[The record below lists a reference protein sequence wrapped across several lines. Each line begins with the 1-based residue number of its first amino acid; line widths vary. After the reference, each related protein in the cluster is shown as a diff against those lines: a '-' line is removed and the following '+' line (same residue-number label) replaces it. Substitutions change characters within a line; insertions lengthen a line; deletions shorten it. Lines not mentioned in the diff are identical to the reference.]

1 MKRRAAALPVP
12 PHKRMLVPGF
22 APSLTSAG
30 AVLRLFWTHFCCVP
44 YYKLCTN
51 VLREVA
57 SYLPEDRLIPGV
69 YKNKML
75 IYNAATG
82 LKMAASRPPSIAPY
96 STFCVLD
103 RTFAVTFQGVPPL
116 TSIVRL
122 DMIRQTTSSFPCT
135 QVSRQRPGLVCHQ
148 GVLYAFGGKDNG
160 KNLKSC
166 EKIALGDSVWT
177 QLPDMHRRSQLGSP
191 CQTGSVIYLPAR
203 CSLVMEAFNTLTE
216 AFTLLPMS
224 PYHHNITP
232 PAFIASG
239 DMHILVESSV
249 VQRWKVAAE
258 STTPA
263 YIQTM
268 TLRRLRPNCSCEVVV
283 MGREALW
290 LSSTQGVLVRFRLD
304 VGTIRV
310 EGMN

>member
-1 MKRRAAALPVP
+1 MKRRAAALPVA
-12 PHKRMLVPGF
+12 PHKRLLGPGF

-30 AVLRLFWTHFCCVP
+30 AVLRLFWTHLCSVT
-44 YYKLCTN
+44 YSKVCTN

-57 SYLPEDRLIPGV
+57 DYLPEDKLVPGV
-69 YKNKML
+69 YKSKMVV
-75 IYNAATG
+75 YNAATG
-82 LKMAASRPPSIAPY
+82 LKMNTTRPESIAPY

-103 RTFAVTFQGVPPL
+103 RTFAVTFQGVPPH

-122 DMIRQTTSSFPCT
+122 DMIRHTTSDFPST
-135 QVSRQRPGLVCHQ
+135 QVSRQRPGLICHR
-148 GVLYAFGGKDNG
+148 GVLYAFGGRDNG

-166 EKIALGDSVWT
+166 EKIRLGDLLWT
-177 QLPDMHRRSQLGSP
+177 QLPDMHRRSQLGTP
-191 CQTGSVIYLPAR
+191 CQAGSSVYLPAR
-203 CSLVMEAFNTLTE
+203 CSLVMEVFNTLTE
-216 AFTLLPMS
+216 TFTLLPMS

-232 PAFIASG
+232 PAFIDSG

-249 VQRWKVAAE
+249 VQRWKVAVDSAA
-258 STTPA
+258 PA

-268 TLRRLRPNCSCEVVV
+268 TLRRLRPNCSCEVVIV
-283 MGREALW
+283 GKEALW

-310 EGMN
+310 DVV